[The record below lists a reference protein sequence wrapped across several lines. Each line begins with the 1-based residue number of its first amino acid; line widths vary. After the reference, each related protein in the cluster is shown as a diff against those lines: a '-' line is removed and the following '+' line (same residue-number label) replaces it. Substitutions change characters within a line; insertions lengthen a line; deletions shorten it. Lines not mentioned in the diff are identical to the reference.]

1 MAVTL
6 KHRQHICNS
15 ASEIPCVA
23 DCMSN
28 YFVAIGEEV
37 KK

>member
-1 MAVTL
+1 MSLLSTGS
-6 KHRQHICNS
+6 IFGNS
-15 ASEIPCVA
+15 ASEIPCEA